1 MKIDQKEVERIEH
14 VWRND
19 FAQLYEDRPRL
30 YNLLKS
36 CTLDI
41 GVIEIEPGIDMNE
54 IKVYEYF
61 PCNRPGLCRVVSDNG
76 CHCISQ
82 C

>member
-36 CTLDI
+36 CTLTLAVD
-41 GVIEIEPGIDMNE
+41 VEPSNNTDDEI
-54 IKVYEYF
+54 
-61 PCNRPGLCRVVSDNG
+61 L
-76 CHCISQ
+76 
-82 C
+82 